1 MTSATDATSDPF
13 DADSWRALGA
23 ECGRRNEPRTPT
35 GPAPARSLLE
45 SVWKAELRTERL
57 AFLDALD
64 GLTKRRTNIKRR
76 LNEVH
81 AQAAS
86 DPRQAAALP
95 QLMEKDQ
102 QLADGRAAACE
113 QFLQVIENVTQR
125 AHECDAVWRGENER
139 HRDRRLSI
147 APTELTVPADIL
159 AIPPDPF
166 A

>member
-1 MTSATDATSDPF
+1 MSTSIHATSDPF
-13 DADSWRALGA
+13 DADHWRKIGA

-64 GLTKRRTNIKRR
+64 ALTKRRTNIKRH

-102 QLADGRAAACE
+102 ELADERAVVCE
-113 QFLQVIENVTQR
+113 QFLHVVGTVTQR
-125 AHECDAVWRGENER
+125 AHKCDAVWRGENEQ

-147 APTELTVPADIL
+147 APTELTVPADIV